1 MSNQSDTTETLNS
14 NLFKHCA
21 EGKTGTISIATN
33 NNKSCQIV
41 LKNGEILAVTMS
53 RLKGLEAVKELLKVG
68 IKRAALNQNLDLPFS
83 EEARIESSDK
93 LLRSLGYNQSSFTDF
108 DPKELKKS
116 NASTETED
124 IKEAPKRMYRGQIID
139 D

>member
-1 MSNQSDTTETLNS
+1 MNS
-14 NLFKHCA
+14 QLCTVSKHCL
-21 EGKTGTISIATN
+21 
-33 NNKSCQIV
+33 QFV
-41 LKNGEILAVTMS
+41 
-53 RLKGLEAVKELLKVG
+53 KGLEAVKELLKVG